1 MLYPTAQ
8 CGRFHLYLRHSMN
21 AKPERTNDG
30 STLEYLNNIPGTPTP
45 APFFSQLV
53 WAGDTAYLAGII
65 ALDPTTEKLVE
76 GGIVAETER
85 VLDNIEAVL
94 VGAGLTF
101 ANVARVTVYLAD
113 IADASKMNEIYTRRI
128 GQFRPAREMMA
139 VSGLAF
145 GAKIEM
151 TVIAYCERR

>member
-1 MLYPTAQ
+1 
-8 CGRFHLYLRHSMN
+8 MN

-30 STLEYLNNIPGTPTP
+30 SALEYLNDIPGTPAP

-65 ALDPTTEKLVE
+65 ALDPATGKLVE
-76 GGIVAETER
+76 GGIIAETES